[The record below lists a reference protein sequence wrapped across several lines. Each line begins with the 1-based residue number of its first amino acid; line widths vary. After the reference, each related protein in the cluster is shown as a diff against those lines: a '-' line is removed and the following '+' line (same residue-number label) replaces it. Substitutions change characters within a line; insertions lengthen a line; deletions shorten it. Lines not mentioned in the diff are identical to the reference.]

1 MPTVTGEFEVKVN
14 PQKADNAEAEKAGLG
29 RMSLDKR
36 FHGALDATS
45 TGEMLSLM
53 SEVKGSGVYVAIE
66 KVIGKLE
73 GRSGS
78 FVLHHRGTMTRG
90 VPELSVTVTP
100 DSGTGE
106 LAGLTGEMQINRP
119 GGKHFYEFSYA
130 LPDVR

>member
-1 MPTVTGEFEVKVN
+1 MATVTGEFEVKVN
-14 PQKADNAEAEKAGLG
+14 PQKADSAEAERAGLG

-45 TGEMLSLM
+45 SGEMLSLM

-66 KVIGKLE
+66 KVTGKLE
-73 GRSGS
+73 GLSGS

-90 VPELSVTVTP
+90 VPELSVTVAP

-106 LAGLTGEMQINRP
+106 LAGLRGEMQINRP
-119 GGKHFYEFSYA
+119 GGKHF
-130 LPDVR
+130 L